1 MLYVQLPIRIFGNYN
16 EIRVNLA
23 GNGEVMAVTEIRLRA
38 LGRPRPIIM
47 ELDFGWLQ
55 LTVDGCIMLI
65 MHYCIIIFVMKCVIL

>member
-1 MLYVQLPIRIFGNYN
+1 MSYVQLPIRIFGNYN

-47 ELDFGWLQ
+47 ELDLGWLK
-55 LTVDGCIMLI
+55 LTVDGYIMLI
-65 MHYCIIIFVMKCVIL
+65 MHCIIIFVMQCVIL